1 MVYHISLPGTGRPA
15 VEHRSGVVELST
27 PDLVLTPVGGGSMTV
42 EIVVLGAG
50 YGGTAAIESSE
61 GELGENEAV
70 SLI

>member
-1 MVYHISLPGTGRPA
+1 
-15 VEHRSGVVELST
+15 
-27 PDLVLTPVGGGSMTV
+27 MTV